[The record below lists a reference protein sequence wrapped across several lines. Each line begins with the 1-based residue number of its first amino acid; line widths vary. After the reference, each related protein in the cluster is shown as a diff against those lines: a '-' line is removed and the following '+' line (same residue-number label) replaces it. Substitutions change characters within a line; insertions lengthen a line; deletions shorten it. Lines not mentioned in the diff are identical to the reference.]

1 MDLHCALSP
10 HPLVPF
16 CSLSSMLA
24 TLTSLF
30 YSPSSASMSHPPTF
44 ALAVSFLTRRAWAT
58 VHLSLQYSL
67 PVCPVHS
74 WFLPYFPVSTSVK
87 YLYLPVC
94 PPFVHWNIN
103 SSEAGSSANLFT
115 TLSCG
120 AWLRRMLSEQLL
132 SECRY

>member
-1 MDLHCALSP
+1 MGLLCALSP

-16 CSLSSMLA
+16 CSSSSLPD

-30 YSPSSASMSHPPTF
+30 CSPSSASMSHPRTF
-44 ALAVSFLTRRAWAT
+44 ALAVSFLTGRAWVT

-67 PVCPVHS
+67 PVCPVRS
-74 WFLPYFPVSTSVK
+74 WFLPYSPVSTSVK

-103 SSEAGSSANLFT
+103 SSEAGSSAQSSSLPCPVVHG
-115 TLSCG
+115 LD
-120 AWLRRMLSEQLL
+120 
-132 SECRY
+132 ECSVNSY